1 MVKKI
6 NINNNYQ
13 VIISKSDFD
22 NSINIDEYD
31 TIMKTNT
38 HLASLID
45 GKWNYS
51 NQNSIEHL
59 LKLSKKYSGIKIFLK
74 KENITSKND
83 TSIQWNCFKRK
94 LRLSLSKI

>member
-13 VIISKSDFD
+13 IIISKSD

-31 TIMKTNT
+31 TIMQTNT

-45 GKWNYS
+45 GKWNYN
-51 NQNSIEHL
+51 NQSSIEHL

-94 LRLSLSKI
+94 LKISLSKI